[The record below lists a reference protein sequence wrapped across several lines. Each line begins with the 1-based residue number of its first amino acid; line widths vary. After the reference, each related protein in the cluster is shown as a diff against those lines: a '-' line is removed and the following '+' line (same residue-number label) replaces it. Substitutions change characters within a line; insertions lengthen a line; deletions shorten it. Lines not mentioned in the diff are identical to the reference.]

1 MESNCFLRHDQFPVD
16 LARIGIQFLNFW
28 GKLEVPPETE
38 NLQWNPGTS
47 GFQIQFT
54 KMDENNNSNTKSAQM
69 LGPSPPPSPR
79 FEGEYEF
86 DDGNVGSDNED
97 DRL

>member
-1 MESNCFLRHDQFPVD
+1 
-16 LARIGIQFLNFW
+16 
-28 GKLEVPPETE
+28 
-38 NLQWNPGTS
+38 
-47 GFQIQFT
+47 
-54 KMDENNNSNTKSAQM
+54 MDENNNSNTKSAQM